1 MGREKD
7 GNPFVRTEPE
17 RSKRHN
23 VLILCEGGT
32 ELQYFKSLKDNDKY
46 NDLVS
51 VHPMDKIGP
60 DRDDT
65 DRLSMIQIASECLY
79 FNKTGEYP
87 YRYFISFVLSFIVKQ
102 YGYRS
107 EEVFGIDKKELIECL
122 RSFRDSGIFKMFN
135 YDSEYV
141 KNGIVVNKRKFA
153 EKIIEDCKLDLDDDL
168 DYYIPTAQDFDNDKC
183 LKDPNASCY
192 LVFDRDYD
200 TRFGRGH
207 PDYDKWME
215 EFEKSDVG
223 PVVTSPSFELWLYM
237 HEANDSE
244 YGEPS
249 YLPEY
254 ETEIRKKILKRQFP
268 KATDSDIDYM
278 IKNNKDKHLSD
289 DRIAE
294 LMKDS
299 SILNALKA
307 SDGHLSFFKNGLVE
321 LKDHPG
327 TMVGDFL
334 RPLLKAFNN

>member
-1 MGREKD
+1 M
-7 GNPFVRTEPE
+7 
-17 RSKRHN
+17 
-23 VLILCEGGT
+23 
-32 ELQYFKSLKDNDKY
+32 
-46 NDLVS
+46 
-51 VHPMDKIGP
+51 
-60 DRDDT
+60 
-65 DRLSMIQIASECLY
+65 
-79 FNKTGEYP
+79 
-87 YRYFISFVLSFIVKQ
+87 
-102 YGYRS
+102 
-107 EEVFGIDKKELIECL
+107 
-122 RSFRDSGIFKMFN
+122 
-135 YDSEYV
+135 
-141 KNGIVVNKRKFA
+141 
-153 EKIIEDCKLDLDDDL
+153 
-168 DYYIPTAQDFDNDKC
+168 
-183 LKDPNASCY
+183 
-192 LVFDRDYD
+192 
-200 TRFGRGH
+200 
-207 PDYDKWME
+207 
-215 EFEKSDVG
+215 
-223 PVVTSPSFELWLYM
+223 VTSPSFELWLYM

-307 SDGHLSFFKNGLVE
+307 SDGHLSFFENGLVE